1 MERCMDLRER
11 KRVRGRKRGRK
22 RERERE
28 REEAPLLVMNDMMEG
43 AGAVELWRERL
54 MDSPGLR
61 SHFHQISPK
70 NDLLLISAIKLPKL
84 SGLGVCVCV
93 CVCVR

>member
-1 MERCMDLRER
+1 MYGFEREEESEREEER
-11 KRVRGRKRGRK
+11 EE
-22 RERERE
+22 ERERE

-93 CVCVR
+93 CVCV

>member
-1 MERCMDLRER
+1 MYGFEREEESEREEER
-11 KRVRGRKRGRK
+11 EE
-22 RERERE
+22 ERERE

>member
-1 MERCMDLRER
+1 MYGFEREEESEREEER
-11 KRVRGRKRGRK
+11 EEE